1 MSVAALVAIAA
12 FDFGTGANLA
22 EVFNPYGRIELVT
35 PLLTKLLVDNLDD
48 QPDIGT
54 LADDAT
60 QAGLL
65 NNLMDDFIAGCD
77 ADGSC
82 SQNNS
87 RVQSMVTAVCSST
100 FGGFV
105 DLFGNP
111 FGSRA
116 QMESLV
122 AFEPL
127 T

>member
-12 FDFGTGANLA
+12 FDFGASANLA

-35 PLLTKLLVDNLDD
+35 PLLTKLLADNLGD

-60 QAGLL
+60 QGGLL
-65 NNLMDDFIAGCD
+65 NNLIDDFIAGCD
-77 ADGSC
+77 VDESF
-82 SQNNS
+82 SQNNA
-87 RVQSMVTAVCSST
+87 RVQSMVTAVCCST
-100 FGGFV
+100 LSGFV
-105 DLFGNP
+105 DLFESP
-111 FGSRA
+111 LGSAA

-122 AFEPL
+122 TFEPL

>member
-12 FDFGTGANLA
+12 FDFGAGANLA

-35 PLLTKLLVDNLDD
+35 PLLTKLLADNLDD
-48 QPDIGT
+48 QPDIET

-65 NNLMDDFIAGCD
+65 NTLIDDFITGCD
-77 ADGSC
+77 ADGSY
-82 SQNNS
+82 SQNNA
-87 RVQSMVTAVCSST
+87 RVQSMVAAVCSST
-100 FGGFV
+100 FG
-105 DLFGNP
+105 
-111 FGSRA
+111 SSA

-122 AFEPL
+122 VFESL